1 MNLKHNLT
9 PLLIKHFG
17 YSDFRENQHEI
28 INSILQNENT
38 LVIMPTGGGKSLC
51 YQLSAIASEGTAIII
66 SPLIALMKNQ
76 VDVLKG
82 PFNIDGV
89 VMF

>member
-9 PLLIKHFG
+9 TLLTKHFG
-17 YSDFRENQHEI
+17 YSEFRENQHEI

-66 SPLIALMKNQ
+66 SPLIALS
-76 VDVLKG
+76 L
-82 PFNIDGV
+82 IHI
-89 VMF
+89 